1 MKKII
6 YLALPLSLFALSP
19 FETPQSYKYDLS
31 SFNTKPK
38 VKVEVNGEKV
48 VCRFVCDK
56 QVSKEKK
63 IAEAI
68 HYYKKRK

>member
-1 MKKII
+1 M
-6 YLALPLSLFALSP
+6 ALSP

-31 SFNTKPK
+31 SFNTKEK

-56 QVSKEKK
+56 QISKEKK

-68 HYYKKRK
+68 YYYKKRK

>member
-19 FETPQSYKYDLS
+19 FETPQSYKYDLA

-48 VCRFVCDK
+48 VCRFICDK
-56 QVSKEKK
+56 QISKEQKLQN
-63 IAEAI
+63 AVNF
-68 HYYKKRK
+68 YKKRK